1 MIPIVMASLKEALRK
16 KVILLIAIL
25 TVIYLVILT
34 LITYYVCKNQVS
46 FGKSTVN
53 LYIVASTF
61 ISILGF
67 YFSSMLVAFLTIMV
81 SVGSVSSEIE
91 SGVLH
96 SIITRPLKRSSYIL
110 GKYLGIAILIVSYS
124 ILLYLALIL
133 IYWVITPNFIGTF
146 STGMIL
152 KGLFFFILEPL
163 AILSLS
169 VFSSTSFKTLG
180 SGIFVIAIYILGLLG
195 SIFEQVGV
203 LISNDVINSLGIL
216 SSLISPF
223 DVIYRELIGNF
234 FSGTGFTN
242 PFINLFSSGNI
253 SSGAT
258 PSSWMLLYVFIYIS
272 GLILL
277 SIRKFRKRDIS

>member
-1 MIPIVMASLKEALRK
+1 MIPIAMTSLKEALRK
-16 KVILLIAIL
+16 KVILLVGIL
-25 TVIYLVILT
+25 TLIYLAILT
-34 LITYYVCKNQVS
+34 LITYYAYQGNIS
-46 FGKSTVN
+46 SDNSSIN
-53 LYIVASTF
+53 LYVLASTF
-61 ISILGF
+61 ISVLGF

-96 SIITRPLKRSSYIL
+96 SIITRPIKRSSYIL
-110 GKYLGIAILIVSYS
+110 GKYLGIALLIVSYS
-124 ILLYLALIL
+124 VLLYLGLIL
-133 IYWVITPNFIGTF
+133 IYWIIIPNFVATF
-146 STGMIL
+146 SAGMIL

-169 VFSSTSFKTLG
+169 IFSSTSFKTLG

-195 SIFEQVGV
+195 GIFEQVGI
-203 LISNDVINSLGIL
+203 LIGNDLINSLGIL

-223 DVIYRELIGNF
+223 DVIYRELISNF

-242 PFINLFSSGNI
+242 PFLNVFSDGTM

-258 PSSWMLLYVFIYIS
+258 PSSWMLLYVFVYIT

-277 SIRKFRKRDIS
+277 SIRKFKKRDIS

>member
-1 MIPIVMASLKEALRK
+1 MIPIAMTSLKEALRK
-16 KVILLIAIL
+16 KVILLVGIL
-25 TVIYLVILT
+25 TLIYLAILT
-34 LITYYVCKNQVS
+34 LITYYACNENIS
-46 FGKSTVN
+46 SGGSSVN
-53 LYIVASTF
+53 LYVMESTF

-96 SIITRPLKRSSYIL
+96 SIITRPIKRSSYIL
-110 GKYLGIAILIVSYS
+110 GKYLGIALLIVSYS
-124 ILLYLALIL
+124 VLLYLALIL
-133 IYWVITPNFIGTF
+133 IYWIIIPDFIATF
-146 STGMIL
+146 STGVIF

-169 VFSSTSFKTLG
+169 VFSSTSFKTMG

-195 SIFEQVGV
+195 GIFEQVGV
-203 LISNDVINSLGIL
+203 LLGNDLINSLGIL

-223 DVIYRELIGNF
+223 DVIYRELISNF

-242 PFINLFSSGNI
+242 PFLNIFSDGNML
-253 SSGAT
+253 SGAS
-258 PSSWMLLYVFIYIS
+258 PSSWMLFYVFVYIT
-272 GLILL
+272 GLVLL
-277 SIRKFRKRDIS
+277 SIRKFKKRDIS

>member
-1 MIPIVMASLKEALRK
+1 MIPIAMTSLKEALRK
-16 KVILLIAIL
+16 RVILLVGIL
-25 TVIYLVILT
+25 TVIYLAILT

-46 FGKSTVN
+46 FGKSSVN
-53 LYIVASTF
+53 MFVVASTF

-110 GKYLGIAILIVSYS
+110 GKYFGIALLIVSYS
-124 ILLYLALIL
+124 VLLYLGLIL
-133 IYWVITPNFIGTF
+133 IYWIITPDFIATF
-146 STGMIL
+146 SVGVIL

-169 VFSSTSFKTLG
+169 IFSSTSFKTLG

-195 SIFEQVGV
+195 GIFEQVGV
-203 LISNDVINSLGIL
+203 LIGNDVVNSLGIF

-223 DVIYRELIGNF
+223 DVIYRELISNF

-242 PFINLFSSGNI
+242 PFVNLFSGGNM
-253 SSGAT
+253 SSGAA
-258 PSSWMLLYVFIYIS
+258 PSSWMLFYVFVYII

-277 SIRKFRKRDIS
+277 SIRKFKKRDIS